1 MAESSEV
8 LMSVLSTIR
17 VPRPG
22 DRVHKDECALSFA
35 SPESEGGLYVCMNSF
50 LGFGSCFVERH
61 HARTGQRAYLH
72 IKRTRKPHTPK
83 EDDGSTGSGD
93 PPKKKPT
100 RLAIGIEGGF
110 DVEQEQY
117 EEEVKV
123 VLFPDRQE
131 VTSDDLA
138 TMPDVVRERVSLSM
152 AGLLA
157 ADSVSQALQVQQWD
171 GEVRQESK
179 HAAEL
184 KQLDNGVKIPPSG
197 WKCEVCDLQE
207 NLWMNLTDGKILCGR
222 RYFDGSGGNNHA
234 LQYFQ
239 ESGYPLAVKLGTI
252 TPDGADVYSY
262 DEDDMVLDSKLAEH
276 LTHFGIDMM
285 TMEKTER
292 TMTELEI
299 AVNQRVGE
307 WEVIQESGTT
317 LRPLWGPGLTGM
329 KNLGN
334 SCYLNSVMQV
344 LFTIP
349 DFQEKYVSSIDK
361 ILDEAPSDPSQD
373 FKTQVAKLGY
383 GLLSGEYSKPAP
395 DPGDDPSASSEP
407 RGDQVGIAP
416 RMFKALVGRGHPEFS
431 TNRQQDAQE
440 FFLHFINMVERNCR
454 SGPNPSEAFRFLVE
468 ERIVCQQSQ
477 KAKYTQRVDYIVQL
491 PVPMDQATN
500 TEELQEAERLRDE
513 AESSGN
519 PPPVA
524 PRAQIPFS
532 ACMNALSEPETLTDF
547 WSSAVQGKTTAT
559 KTTRFAS
566 FPDYLVIQ
574 IKKFTF
580 GLDWVPKK
588 LDVSID
594 VPDTLDLSDLR
605 GTGPQPE
612 EELLPEVAPPPLM
625 TPDVEVKAPVLD
637 ESTVSQLCE
646 MGFPLEAC
654 RKAVYYT
661 GNTGIDAAMNWVMG
675 HMDDADFAAPLV
687 LPGSSSAP
695 GSTPTESLSEEHLAT
710 IVSMGFSR
718 DQASRA
724 LKATSNI
731 LERAVDWIFSHLDD
745 LESMEVSEGGRS
757 EGVSEASRDVPPGP
771 RVRDGPG
778 KYELFAFISHMGTST
793 MCGHYVCHIKK
804 DQHGDNIILD
814 CGKSPLREVEWKL
827 NNNLVLHKDKSGR
840 QRKANLD
847 ISTRARI
854 DGNLLKISNLKSN
867 DSGTYTCNKFSH
879 TLYVASAHANP
890 STVLHNSDT
899 KLSCDITGNFKKV
912 FHWISP
918 KSEKY
923 DGNEVT
929 LKNVTSDFE
938 GVWSCHIKNE
948 KQEDLIKLSVTISVV
963 GPLITKQEV
972 FITEG
977 GTAVLPCVLLNF
989 KGLSLTGGSWTHSN
1003 SGVQLVTLMR
1013 KEGILQWNKTNV
1025 STGKVAF
1032 SDKELSTV
1040 FNVTLKKVKLADA
1053 GVYVCSLL
1061 FENGKSLNAELTLR
1075 VSKRDGSAP
1084 GIDSD
1089 GSTVQTNMQTP
1100 ILGLPKWIWIAGG
1113 VGAFCLIVLVVV
1125 IVWVCRRNKRMKRE
1139 IKKSM
1144 RQPRNYCTCNRTRR
1158 QPGKSP
1164 GKRERPPPLPR
1175 HQYNSLNE

>member
-1 MAESSEV
+1 MAELSEV

-22 DRVHKDECALSFA
+22 DRVHKDECAFSFA
-35 SPESEGGLYVCMNSF
+35 SPESEGGLFVCMNTF
-50 LGFGSCFVERH
+50 LGFGSQNVDRH
-61 HARTGQRAYLH
+61 YRKTGQRAYLH
-72 IKRTRKPHTPK
+72 IKRTRRVQK
-83 EDDGSTGSGD
+83 EDDGSSGSGD

-110 DVEQEQY
+110 DVEQDQY
-117 EEEVKV
+117 DEEVKV
-123 VLFPDRQE
+123 VLLPDKQE
-131 VTSDDLA
+131 VTSEDLA
-138 TMPDVVRERVSLSM
+138 TMPDVVRERVSQSM
-152 AGLLA
+152 AGLMA
-157 ADSVSQALQVQQWD
+157 ADSVSHTLQVQQWD

-179 HAAEL
+179 HAADL

-207 NLWMNLTDGKILCGR
+207 NLWMNLTDGKVLCGR

-234 LQYFQ
+234 LQHFQ
-239 ESGYPLAVKLGTI
+239 QTGYPLAVKLGTI

-262 DEDDMVLDSKLAEH
+262 DEDDMVLDSKLPEH
-276 LTHFGIDMM
+276 LAHFGIDMM

-317 LRPLWGPGLTGM
+317 LQPLFGPGLTGM

-344 LFTIP
+344 LFTVP
-349 DFQEKYVSSIDK
+349 DFQRKYVSNIDQ
-361 ILDEAPSDPSQD
+361 IFADAPSDPSQD

-383 GLLSGEYSKPAP
+383 GLLSGEYSKPAH
-395 DPGDDPSASSEP
+395 DPGDDPSSASEP

-416 RMFKALVGRGHPEFS
+416 RMFKALIGRGHPEFS

-440 FFLHFINMVERNCR
+440 FLLHFINMVERNCR
-454 SGPNPSEAFRFLVE
+454 SGENPSEAFRFLVE

-500 TEELQEAERLRDE
+500 TEELQEAERRREE
-513 AESSGN
+513 AEAAGAPT
-519 PPPVA
+519 PPA
-524 PRAQIPFS
+524 PRACIPFS
-532 ACMNALSEPETLTDF
+532 ACLAALSEPETLTDF
-547 WSSAVQGKTTAT
+547 WSSAVQTKTTAT

-594 VPDTLDLSDLR
+594 VPDTLDLSALR
-605 GTGPQPE
+605 GTGQQPG

-625 TPDVEVKAPVLD
+625 TPDVEVKGILGSHGTEEDDSLYSPLLSPVLD
-637 ESTVSQLCE
+637 DSTVSQLCE

-675 HMDDADFAAPLV
+675 HMDDPDFSAPLV
-687 LPGSSSAP
+687 LPACGSAP
-695 GSTPTESLSEEHLAT
+695 GTTPTETISEEHLAT

-718 DQASRA
+718 DQATRA
-724 LKATSNI
+724 LRATSNV

-757 EGVSEASRDVPPGP
+757 AGESEGNREPPPGP

-804 DQHGDNIILD
+804 DQQWVIF
-814 CGKSPLREVEWKL
+814 
-827 NNNLVLHKDKSGR
+827 
-840 QRKANLD
+840 
-847 ISTRARI
+847 
-854 DGNLLKISNLKSN
+854 N
-867 DSGTYTCNKFSH
+867 DQ
-879 TLYVASAHANP
+879 
-890 STVLHNSDT
+890 
-899 KLSCDITGNFKKV
+899 KV
-912 FHWISP
+912 CA
-918 KSEKY
+918 SEKPP
-923 DGNEVT
+923 
-929 LKNVTSDFE
+929 K
-938 GVWSCHIKNE
+938 
-948 KQEDLIKLSVTISVV
+948 DLGYLY
-963 GPLITKQEV
+963 
-972 FITEG
+972 FY
-977 GTAVLPCVLLNF
+977 
-989 KGLSLTGGSWTHSN
+989 
-1003 SGVQLVTLMR
+1003 R
-1013 KEGILQWNKTNV
+1013 
-1025 STGKVAF
+1025 
-1032 SDKELSTV
+1032 
-1040 FNVTLKKVKLADA
+1040 
-1053 GVYVCSLL
+1053 
-1061 FENGKSLNAELTLR
+1061 R
-1075 VSKRDGSAP
+1075 VS
-1084 GIDSD
+1084 
-1089 GSTVQTNMQTP
+1089 
-1100 ILGLPKWIWIAGG
+1100 
-1113 VGAFCLIVLVVV
+1113 
-1125 IVWVCRRNKRMKRE
+1125 E
-1139 IKKSM
+1139 
-1144 RQPRNYCTCNRTRR
+1144 
-1158 QPGKSP
+1158 
-1164 GKRERPPPLPR
+1164 
-1175 HQYNSLNE
+1175 

>member
-1 MAESSEV
+1 MAEVSEV
-8 LMSVLSTIR
+8 LMSVLSTVR

-22 DRVHKDECALSFA
+22 DRVHKDECAFSFA

-50 LGFGSCFVERH
+50 LGFGSQFVERH
-61 HARTGQRAYLH
+61 HARTGQKAYLH
-72 IKRTRKPHTPK
+72 ITRTRKK
-83 EDDGSTGSGD
+83 EDDNNSASGD

-100 RLAIGIEGGF
+100 RLAIGMEGGF
-110 DVEQEQY
+110 DVEQDQY
-117 EEEVKV
+117 EEDVKV

-131 VTSDDLA
+131 VTSEDLS
-138 TMPDVVRERVSLSM
+138 TMPDVARERVSLSM

-157 ADSVSQALQVQQWD
+157 ADSVSHALQVQQWD

-184 KQLDNGVKIPPSG
+184 KQLDNGLKIPPSG
-197 WKCEVCDLQE
+197 WKCEVCELQE
-207 NLWMNLTDGKILCGR
+207 NLWMNLTDGKVMCGR

-234 LQYFQ
+234 LLHFQ
-239 ESGYPLAVKLGTI
+239 QTGYPLAVKLGTI

-276 LTHFGIDMM
+276 LSHFGIDMM

-307 WEVIQESGTT
+307 WEVIQESGAT

-349 DFQEKYVSSIDK
+349 DFQEKYVSNIEK
-361 ILDEAPSDPSQD
+361 ILDEAPICLGDRLLTQIMI
-373 FKTQVAKLGY
+373 KTQIACCF
-383 GLLSGEYSKPAP
+383 LLNQLLTFFQ
-395 DPGDDPSASSEP
+395 
-407 RGDQVGIAP
+407 GDQVGIAP

-440 FFLHFINMVERNCR
+440 FLLHFINMVERNCR

-500 TEELQEAERLRDE
+500 TEELQEAERLREE
-513 AESSGN
+513 AEASGS
-519 PPPVA
+519 PPPPA

-532 ACMNALSEPETLTDF
+532 VCLDALSEPETLTDF

-594 VPDTLDLSDLR
+594 VPDTLDLSALR
-605 GTGPQPE
+605 GIGQQPG

-637 ESTVSQLCE
+637 DSTVSQLCE

-675 HMDDADFAAPLV
+675 HMDDPDFSAPLV
-687 LPGSSSAP
+687 LPGCSSAP
-695 GSTPTESLSEEHLAT
+695 GTTPTESISEEHLAT

-718 DQASRA
+718 DQATRA
-724 LKATSNI
+724 LRATSNI

-757 EGVSEASRDVPPGP
+757 EAGSEASRDPPPGP
-771 RVRDGPG
+771 RVRDGQGSECVGYLCYGWAWRCCAEFNTP
-778 KYELFAFISHMGTST
+778 H
-793 MCGHYVCHIKK
+793 KK
-804 DQHGDNIILD
+804 HPLSFFFIILFQIFF
-814 CGKSPLREVEWKL
+814 P
-827 NNNLVLHKDKSGR
+827 
-840 QRKANLD
+840 
-847 ISTRARI
+847 
-854 DGNLLKISNLKSN
+854 
-867 DSGTYTCNKFSH
+867 
-879 TLYVASAHANP
+879 
-890 STVLHNSDT
+890 
-899 KLSCDITGNFKKV
+899 
-912 FHWISP
+912 
-918 KSEKY
+918 
-923 DGNEVT
+923 
-929 LKNVTSDFE
+929 
-938 GVWSCHIKNE
+938 
-948 KQEDLIKLSVTISVV
+948 
-963 GPLITKQEV
+963 
-972 FITEG
+972 
-977 GTAVLPCVLLNF
+977 
-989 KGLSLTGGSWTHSN
+989 
-1003 SGVQLVTLMR
+1003 
-1013 KEGILQWNKTNV
+1013 
-1025 STGKVAF
+1025 
-1032 SDKELSTV
+1032 
-1040 FNVTLKKVKLADA
+1040 
-1053 GVYVCSLL
+1053 
-1061 FENGKSLNAELTLR
+1061 
-1075 VSKRDGSAP
+1075 
-1084 GIDSD
+1084 
-1089 GSTVQTNMQTP
+1089 
-1100 ILGLPKWIWIAGG
+1100 
-1113 VGAFCLIVLVVV
+1113 
-1125 IVWVCRRNKRMKRE
+1125 
-1139 IKKSM
+1139 
-1144 RQPRNYCTCNRTRR
+1144 
-1158 QPGKSP
+1158 
-1164 GKRERPPPLPR
+1164 
-1175 HQYNSLNE
+1175 

>member
-1 MAESSEV
+1 MTEVSEI

-22 DRVHKDECALSFA
+22 DRVHKDECAFSFS

-50 LGFGSCFVERH
+50 LGFGSKYVERH
-61 HARTGQRAYLH
+61 YAKTGQRAYLH
-72 IKRTRKPHTPK
+72 ITRTRKTQK
-83 EDDGSTGSGD
+83 EDENNSGSGD

-131 VTSDDLA
+131 VTSEDLA
-138 TMPDVVRERVSLSM
+138 SMPDVVRERVSLSM
-152 AGLLA
+152 AGLQA
-157 ADSVSQALQVQQWD
+157 ADSVSHTLQVQQWD

-179 HAAEL
+179 HAADL

-207 NLWMNLTDGKILCGR
+207 NLWMNLTDGKIFCGR

-234 LQYFQ
+234 LLYYQQ
-239 ESGYPLAVKLGTI
+239 SGYPLAVKLGTI

-262 DEDDMVLDSKLAEH
+262 DEDDMVLDPKLPEH
-276 LTHFGIDMM
+276 LSHFGIDMM

-349 DFQEKYVSSIDK
+349 DFQTKYVSNIEK
-361 ILDEAPSDPSQD
+361 IFNEAPSDPTQD

-395 DPGDDPSASSEP
+395 DPGDDPSTSTEP

-416 RMFKALVGRGHPEFS
+416 CMFKALVGRGHPEFS

-440 FFLHFINMVERNCR
+440 FLLHFINMVERNCR
-454 SGPNPSEAFRFLVE
+454 SGMNPSEAFRFLVE
-468 ERIVCQQSQ
+468 EKIVCQQSQ
-477 KAKYTQRVDYIVQL
+477 KAKYTQRVDYMVQL

-500 TEELQEAERLRDE
+500 MEELQEAERCREE
-513 AESSGN
+513 AESSGA
-519 PPPVA
+519 PPPAA
-524 PRAQIPFS
+524 PRAQIPF
-532 ACMNALSEPETLTDF
+532 AVCLAALSEPETLTDF
-547 WSSAVQGKTTAT
+547 WSSAVQAKTTAT
-559 KTTRFAS
+559 KITRFAS
-566 FPDYLVIQ
+566 FPDHLVIQ

-594 VPDTLDLSDLR
+594 VPDTLDLSSLR
-605 GTGPQPE
+605 AMGQQPG

-637 ESTVSQLCE
+637 DSTVSQLCE

-675 HMDDADFAAPLV
+675 HMEDPDFSAPLV
-687 LPGSSSAP
+687 YPGSSSAP
-695 GSTPTESLSEEHLAT
+695 GTTPTESLPEEHLAT
-710 IVSMGFSR
+710 IISMGFSR
-718 DQASRA
+718 DQATRA
-724 LKATSNI
+724 LRATNNV

-745 LESMEVSEGGRS
+745 LESMDVSEGGRS
-757 EGVSEASRDVPPGP
+757 EGGSEASREPPPGP

-804 DQHGDNIILD
+804 DQQWVIF
-814 CGKSPLREVEWKL
+814 
-827 NNNLVLHKDKSGR
+827 
-840 QRKANLD
+840 
-847 ISTRARI
+847 
-854 DGNLLKISNLKSN
+854 N
-867 DSGTYTCNKFSH
+867 DQ
-879 TLYVASAHANP
+879 
-890 STVLHNSDT
+890 
-899 KLSCDITGNFKKV
+899 KV
-912 FHWISP
+912 CA
-918 KSEKY
+918 SEKPP
-923 DGNEVT
+923 
-929 LKNVTSDFE
+929 K
-938 GVWSCHIKNE
+938 
-948 KQEDLIKLSVTISVV
+948 DLGYLYFYRRVV
-963 GPLITKQEV
+963 E
-972 FITEG
+972 
-977 GTAVLPCVLLNF
+977 
-989 KGLSLTGGSWTHSN
+989 
-1003 SGVQLVTLMR
+1003 
-1013 KEGILQWNKTNV
+1013 
-1025 STGKVAF
+1025 
-1032 SDKELSTV
+1032 
-1040 FNVTLKKVKLADA
+1040 
-1053 GVYVCSLL
+1053 
-1061 FENGKSLNAELTLR
+1061 
-1075 VSKRDGSAP
+1075 
-1084 GIDSD
+1084 
-1089 GSTVQTNMQTP
+1089 
-1100 ILGLPKWIWIAGG
+1100 
-1113 VGAFCLIVLVVV
+1113 
-1125 IVWVCRRNKRMKRE
+1125 
-1139 IKKSM
+1139 
-1144 RQPRNYCTCNRTRR
+1144 
-1158 QPGKSP
+1158 
-1164 GKRERPPPLPR
+1164 
-1175 HQYNSLNE
+1175 

>member
-1 MAESSEV
+1 MAELNEV

-22 DRVHKDECALSFA
+22 DRVHKDECAFSFA
-35 SPESEGGLYVCMNSF
+35 SPESEGGLYVCMNTF
-50 LGFGSCFVERH
+50 LGFGSQYVDRH
-61 HARTGQRAYLH
+61 YRKTGQKAYLH
-72 IKRTRKPHTPK
+72 IKRTRRVQK
-83 EDDGSTGSGD
+83 EDDNSSGSGD

-110 DVEQEQY
+110 DVEQDQY
-117 EEEVKV
+117 DEDVKV
-123 VLFPDRQE
+123 VLLPDRQE
-131 VTSDDLA
+131 VTSEDLA

-152 AGLLA
+152 AGLMA
-157 ADSVSQALQVQQWD
+157 ADSVSHTLQVQQWD

-179 HAAEL
+179 HAADL
-184 KQLDNGVKIPPSG
+184 QQLDNGVKIPPSG

-207 NLWMNLTDGKILCGR
+207 NLWMNLTDGKVLCGR

-234 LQYFQ
+234 LQHFQ
-239 ESGYPLAVKLGTI
+239 QTGYPLAVKLGTI

-262 DEDDMVLDSKLAEH
+262 DEDDMVLDSKLPEH
-276 LTHFGIDMM
+276 LAHFGIDMM

-344 LFTIP
+344 LFTVP
-349 DFQEKYVSSIDK
+349 DFQRKYVSNIEK
-361 ILDEAPSDPSQD
+361 IFEDAPSDPTQD

-395 DPGDDPSASSEP
+395 DPGDDPSSTPEP

-416 RMFKALVGRGHPEFS
+416 RMFKALIGRGHPEFS

-440 FFLHFINMVERNCR
+440 FLLHFINMVERNCR
-454 SGPNPSEAFRFLVE
+454 SGENPSEAFRFLVE

-500 TEELQEAERLRDE
+500 KEELQEAERVRE
-513 AESSGN
+513 AAEAAGAPT
-519 PPPVA
+519 PPA
-524 PRAQIPFS
+524 PRACIPFT
-532 ACMNALSEPETLTDF
+532 ACLAALSEPETLTDF
-547 WSSAVQGKTTAT
+547 WSSAVQSKTTAT

-566 FPDYLVIQ
+566 FPDYLIIQ

-594 VPDTLDLSDLR
+594 VPDTLDLSALC
-605 GTGPQPE
+605 GTGQQPG
-612 EELLPEVAPPPLM
+612 EELLPEVAPPPLI
-625 TPDVEVKAPVLD
+625 TPDVEVKGILGSHGNEEDDSLYSPLLSPVLD
-637 ESTVSQLCE
+637 DSTVSQLCE

-675 HMDDADFAAPLV
+675 HMDDPDFSAPLV
-687 LPGSSSAP
+687 LPACSSAP
-695 GSTPTESLSEEHLAT
+695 GSTPTETISEEHLAT

-718 DQASRA
+718 DQATRA
-724 LKATSNI
+724 LRATSNV

-757 EGVSEASRDVPPGP
+757 AGESEGSREPPPGP

-804 DQHGDNIILD
+804 DQQWVIF
-814 CGKSPLREVEWKL
+814 
-827 NNNLVLHKDKSGR
+827 
-840 QRKANLD
+840 
-847 ISTRARI
+847 
-854 DGNLLKISNLKSN
+854 N
-867 DSGTYTCNKFSH
+867 DQ
-879 TLYVASAHANP
+879 
-890 STVLHNSDT
+890 
-899 KLSCDITGNFKKV
+899 KV
-912 FHWISP
+912 CA
-918 KSEKY
+918 SEKPP
-923 DGNEVT
+923 
-929 LKNVTSDFE
+929 K
-938 GVWSCHIKNE
+938 
-948 KQEDLIKLSVTISVV
+948 DLGYLY
-963 GPLITKQEV
+963 
-972 FITEG
+972 FY
-977 GTAVLPCVLLNF
+977 
-989 KGLSLTGGSWTHSN
+989 
-1003 SGVQLVTLMR
+1003 R
-1013 KEGILQWNKTNV
+1013 
-1025 STGKVAF
+1025 
-1032 SDKELSTV
+1032 
-1040 FNVTLKKVKLADA
+1040 
-1053 GVYVCSLL
+1053 
-1061 FENGKSLNAELTLR
+1061 R
-1075 VSKRDGSAP
+1075 VS
-1084 GIDSD
+1084 
-1089 GSTVQTNMQTP
+1089 
-1100 ILGLPKWIWIAGG
+1100 
-1113 VGAFCLIVLVVV
+1113 
-1125 IVWVCRRNKRMKRE
+1125 E
-1139 IKKSM
+1139 
-1144 RQPRNYCTCNRTRR
+1144 
-1158 QPGKSP
+1158 
-1164 GKRERPPPLPR
+1164 
-1175 HQYNSLNE
+1175 

>member
-1 MAESSEV
+1 MAEASEI

-35 SPESEGGLYVCMNSF
+35 TPESEGGLYICMNSF
-50 LGFGSCFVERH
+50 LGFGSRFVERH
-61 HARTGQRAYLH
+61 HARTGQRAYLQ
-72 IKRTRKPHTPK
+72 IKRTRKPHTQN

-117 EEEVKV
+117 EEEVKI

-131 VTSDDLA
+131 VTSEDLV
-138 TMPDVVRERVSLSM
+138 TMPDVVRERNSLNKFYSV
-152 AGLLA
+152 LL
-157 ADSVSQALQVQQWD
+157 
-171 GEVRQESK
+171 
-179 HAAEL
+179 HHI
-184 KQLDNGVKIPPSG
+184 VKSG
-197 WKCEVCDLQE
+197 WRCEVCDLQE
-207 NLWMNLTDGKILCGR
+207 NLWMNLTDGKVLCGR

-234 LQYFQ
+234 LQHFQ
-239 ESGYPLAVKLGTI
+239 ETGYPLAVKLGTI

-349 DFQEKYVSSIDK
+349 DFQEKYVSTIDK
-361 ILDEAPSDPSQD
+361 ILDEAPSDPTQD

-383 GLLSGEYSKPAP
+383 GLLSGDYSKPSP
-395 DPGDDPSASSEP
+395 DPGDDLSTSSEP

-416 RMFKALVGRGHPEFS
+416 RMFKALVGRGHHEFS

-468 ERIVCQQSQ
+468 ERIVCQQSH
-477 KAKYTQRVDYIVQL
+477 KAKYTQRVDYLVQL

-500 TEELQEAERLRDE
+500 TDELQEAERLREE
-513 AESSGN
+513 AETTGN
-519 PPPVA
+519 PPPAA

-532 ACMNALSEPETLTDF
+532 ACLNALSEPETLTDF

-594 VPDTLDLSDLR
+594 VPDTLDLSELR
-605 GTGPQPE
+605 GSGPQPG

-625 TPDVEVKAPVLD
+625 TPDVEVKGILGFHGIEEDDSLYSPLLSPVLD
-637 ESTVSQLCE
+637 ESTVSKLCE

-661 GNTGIDAAMNWVMG
+661 GNTGVDTAMNWVME

-724 LKATSNI
+724 LKATNNV

-757 EGVSEASRDVPPGP
+757 EGASEASRDVPPGP

-804 DQHGDNIILD
+804 DQQWVIF
-814 CGKSPLREVEWKL
+814 
-827 NNNLVLHKDKSGR
+827 
-840 QRKANLD
+840 
-847 ISTRARI
+847 
-854 DGNLLKISNLKSN
+854 N
-867 DSGTYTCNKFSH
+867 DQ
-879 TLYVASAHANP
+879 
-890 STVLHNSDT
+890 
-899 KLSCDITGNFKKV
+899 KV
-912 FHWISP
+912 CA
-918 KSEKY
+918 SEKPP
-923 DGNEVT
+923 
-929 LKNVTSDFE
+929 K
-938 GVWSCHIKNE
+938 
-948 KQEDLIKLSVTISVV
+948 DLGYLYFYRRVV
-963 GPLITKQEV
+963 E
-972 FITEG
+972 
-977 GTAVLPCVLLNF
+977 
-989 KGLSLTGGSWTHSN
+989 
-1003 SGVQLVTLMR
+1003 
-1013 KEGILQWNKTNV
+1013 
-1025 STGKVAF
+1025 
-1032 SDKELSTV
+1032 
-1040 FNVTLKKVKLADA
+1040 
-1053 GVYVCSLL
+1053 
-1061 FENGKSLNAELTLR
+1061 
-1075 VSKRDGSAP
+1075 
-1084 GIDSD
+1084 
-1089 GSTVQTNMQTP
+1089 
-1100 ILGLPKWIWIAGG
+1100 
-1113 VGAFCLIVLVVV
+1113 
-1125 IVWVCRRNKRMKRE
+1125 
-1139 IKKSM
+1139 
-1144 RQPRNYCTCNRTRR
+1144 
-1158 QPGKSP
+1158 
-1164 GKRERPPPLPR
+1164 
-1175 HQYNSLNE
+1175 